1 MGLSTVYGI
10 VKQSEGF
17 IWVDSRVGRG
27 TTVHILFPV
36 AGEKSAGSKTPA
48 EEEEMKGGNETIL
61 IIEDDEAVRKMV
73 TRILKRLGYT
83 VLQAGSGQDAL
94 KLLEAQD
101 RVDLVIT
108 DVVMPTMSG
117 PDLVTKIT
125 EQNPG
130 IPTLYMSG
138 YPDEAIA
145 HHGVI
150 EEGITFLE
158 KAFSPQTLT
167 RLVRQLLDGG

>member
-1 MGLSTVYGI
+1 
-10 VKQSEGF
+10 
-17 IWVDSRVGRG
+17 
-27 TTVHILFPV
+27 
-36 AGEKSAGSKTPA
+36 
-48 EEEEMKGGNETIL
+48 MKGGNETIL